1 MQICGDPP
9 ALQIGMRAADKF
21 QVMATAFRVL
31 LWALVLI
38 APGGILLAP
47 FLAGY
52 EVRRR
57 AAQRGAPA
65 ESGTAVVPTSPG
77 SVVAVASSRQAA

>member
-1 MQICGDPP
+1 
-9 ALQIGMRAADKF
+9 
-21 QVMATAFRVL
+21 MATAFRVL

-52 EVRRR
+52 EMRRR
-57 AAQRGAPA
+57 NAQRSAQAETASPA
-65 ESGTAVVPTSPG
+65 DPQRSGSI
-77 SVVAVASSRQAA
+77 VAVASAR

>member
-1 MQICGDPP
+1 
-9 ALQIGMRAADKF
+9 
-21 QVMATAFRVL
+21 MATVFRVL

-52 EVRRR
+52 EMRRR
-57 AAQRGAPA
+57 SAQRTKEPETANASGAQSA
-65 ESGTAVVPTSPG
+65 G
-77 SVVAVASSRQAA
+77 SIVAVATAR

>member
-1 MQICGDPP
+1 
-9 ALQIGMRAADKF
+9 
-21 QVMATAFRVL
+21 MATAFRVL

-47 FLAGY
+47 FLAAH

-57 AAQRGAPA
+57 AARRSAADPANVGAQ
-65 ESGTAVVPTSPG
+65 PTG
-77 SVVAVASSRQAA
+77 SIVAVATAR

>member
-1 MQICGDPP
+1 
-9 ALQIGMRAADKF
+9 
-21 QVMATAFRVL
+21 MATAFRVL

-47 FLAGY
+47 FLAAY

-57 AAQRGAPA
+57 AAQSRTA
-65 ESGTAVVPTSPG
+65 EPSNASPQSAG
-77 SVVAVASSRQAA
+77 SIVAVASAR

>member
-1 MQICGDPP
+1 
-9 ALQIGMRAADKF
+9 
-21 QVMATAFRVL
+21 MATAFRVL

-52 EVRRR
+52 EMRRR
-57 AAQRGAPA
+57 SAKRANDTEASNSVDTRV
-65 ESGTAVVPTSPG
+65 SGSI
-77 SVVAVASSRQAA
+77 VAVASVR

>member
-1 MQICGDPP
+1 
-9 ALQIGMRAADKF
+9 
-21 QVMATAFRVL
+21 MATVFRVL

-52 EVRRR
+52 EMRRR
-57 AAQRGAPA
+57 AQRSAPA
-65 ESGTAVVPTSPG
+65 ESKNAADLQRS
-77 SVVAVASSRQAA
+77 SSIVAVASAR

>member
-1 MQICGDPP
+1 
-9 ALQIGMRAADKF
+9 
-21 QVMATAFRVL
+21 MATAFRVL

-52 EVRRR
+52 EMRRR
-57 AAQRGAPA
+57 SAQRASATESTGAADPQHA
-65 ESGTAVVPTSPG
+65 G
-77 SVVAVASSRQAA
+77 SIVAVASAR

>member
-1 MQICGDPP
+1 MT
-9 ALQIGMRAADKF
+9 AADNF
-21 QVMATAFRVL
+21 CVMATVFRVL

-52 EVRRR
+52 EMRRR
-57 AAQRGAPA
+57 NAQRAADPAANGAGAPA
-65 ESGTAVVPTSPG
+65 SAG
-77 SVVAVASSRQAA
+77 SVVAVAAAR

>member
-1 MQICGDPP
+1 
-9 ALQIGMRAADKF
+9 
-21 QVMATAFRVL
+21 MATVFRVL

-52 EVRRR
+52 EMRRR
-57 AAQRGAPA
+57 SAQRAAAGEPA
-65 ESGTAVVPTSPG
+65 LLESSSIPVP
-77 SVVAVASSRQAA
+77 SSL